1 MNEKKLKLI
10 HGVCGI
16 IVSVTLIIAA
26 ICLILS
32 ANTIYK
38 SGDSPYTPESIKAE
52 YAKIAIPLWAADI
65 AVLAGIIINVA
76 LPLPK
81 KKEKSVKDPFV
92 TLRILQKKLP
102 ANCTHNGIAHQRT
115 IRKVARTV
123 CAILC
128 LNAFIPSIIVL
139 CDFDSFTVAN
149 LTPALLRVVYALLSG
164 VIASGAF
171 IFILSVI
178 ERKSAEREI
187 EWTKVAISEV
197 KSTETAVVD
206 KANKI
211 KIVRFVLLGIAC
223 VLIVIGLTQN
233 GFYDVLQK
241 AIRICTECIGLG

>member
-1 MNEKKLKLI
+1 MNEKRLKLI
-10 HGVCGI
+10 HTVCGI
-16 IVSVTLIIAA
+16 VISAALIAAA
-26 ICLILS
+26 ICLIVS
-32 ANTIYK
+32 AYTIYK
-38 SGDSPYTPESIKAE
+38 SGDKPYTPESIKTE

-81 KKEKSVKDPFV
+81 TKEKSAKDPFV

-102 ANCTHNGIAHQRT
+102 GNCTHNGIAHQRNL
-115 IRKVARTV
+115 RKVARTV

-128 LNAFIPSIIVL
+128 LNAFIPSIIIL
-139 CDFDSFTVAN
+139 YDFDSFTVAN

-178 ERKSAEREI
+178 ERKSAVCEI
-187 EWTKVAISEV
+187 EWTKIAIPEV
-197 KSTETAVVD
+197 ESTETAVVKKES
-206 KANKI
+206 KAQI
-211 KIVRFVLLGIAC
+211 IRLVLLCVACILIIIGI
-223 VLIVIGLTQN
+223 TQN

>member
-10 HGVCGI
+10 HNVCSI
-16 IVSVTLIIAA
+16 VVSVTLIIAA

-32 ANTIYK
+32 ARTIYN
-38 SGDSPYTPESIKAE
+38 SGEKPYTPESVKAE

-65 AVLAGIIINVA
+65 AVLAGIILNVA

-81 KKEKSVKDPFV
+81 KKEKSAKDPFV

-102 ANCTHNGIAHQRT
+102 ESCNHDGIERQRNL
-115 IRKVARTV
+115 RKVARTV

-128 LNAFIPSIIVL
+128 LNAFIPSIVVL

-149 LTPALLRVVYALLSG
+149 LTPALLRVVYALISG
-164 VIASGAF
+164 AIASGVF
-171 IFILSVI
+171 LFILSVI
-178 ERKSAEREI
+178 ERRSATREI
-187 EWTKVAISEV
+187 EWTKVAISEAG
-197 KSTETAVVD
+197 STEAVAVTRESRVQ
-206 KANKI
+206 I
-211 KIVRFVLLGIAC
+211 IRLVLLCIAC
-223 VLIVIGLTQN
+223 ILIIIGITQN